1 MTRPVLI
8 VGGGLAGLGLGL
20 ALRRSSV
27 PVTIHEAGRYPR
39 HRVCGEFITSLDKNT
54 RQELGL
60 DKHLLGARPAGNVS
74 WCEDGRPDIAHQLPH
89 PALCL
94 SRHALDA
101 AMAEEFVALGG
112 ELRTNS
118 RAVFREEAGVVHAG
132 GRQPD
137 PRSVWTG
144 VKQHYC
150 NLPLRNDLEV
160 HFGQGGYMGLTKIDP
175 LTVNVCALLR
185 RNKVDLTKTFP
196 EIAKQS
202 GFHLLAQRLAEAKP
216 VEDSFCAVAGL
227 NYGAG
232 TRRDDALRIGDQQ
245 CLVPPFTGHGMTIAL
260 QSAATVLPHVL
271 AWARGEV
278 EWDEARA
285 KSSDA
290 QRRRFGFRLRVARAA
305 HPLLLDPRPRSVA
318 RGLHRLGVL
327 PVSLLYRMMH

>member
-1 MTRPVLI
+1 MTRPVVI

-20 ALRRSSV
+20 ALRRNAV

-39 HRVCGEFITSLDKNT
+39 HRVCGEFITSLDRHT
-54 RQELGL
+54 REELGL
-60 DKHLLGARPAGNVS
+60 DKHLLGARTARNVS
-74 WCEDGRPDIAHQLPH
+74 WCEDGKPDITHRLPH

-118 RAVFREEAGVVHAG
+118 RAVLREEAGVVHAG

-137 PRSVWTG
+137 PKSVWTG
-144 VKQHYC
+144 VKQHYRS
-150 NLPLRNDLEV
+150 LPLRNDLEV

-175 LTVNVCALLR
+175 QTVNVCALLR
-185 RNKVDLTKTFP
+185 RKKVDLTKAFP
-196 EIAKQS
+196 GIAKQS
-202 GFHLLAQRLAEAKP
+202 GFCSLAQRLAEAKP
-216 VEDSFCAVAGL
+216 VEDSFCAMAGL

-232 TRRDDALRIGDQQ
+232 ARRDDALRIGDQQ

-260 QSAATVLPHVL
+260 QSAATALPHVL
-271 AWARGEV
+271 AWARGEI
-278 EWDEARA
+278 EWDEACA
-285 KSSDA
+285 KSSNA

-327 PVSLLYRMMH
+327 PVRLLYRMM